1 MKDSFRTKIEYA
13 ESNILDRN
21 CKWVCPEFQAVDGIV
36 EESLWALSG
45 LIVTIGF
52 IDKEIHRIIGSGIM
66 IAPGL
71 CLTATHVMEETKK
84 RQALLFSFPNEH
96 SMRIWLPEDF
106 NAQEKT
112 SIELIPFRKP
122 EPKYSDVGVLSYS
135 PISKF
140 KDDEDYLFAP
150 IAVSVPKI
158 GERLW
163 ATGYRQISNNGVPKI
178 AFFIISGLVTEQY
191 LEGRGSHI
199 NGPCVEV
206 AMEALGG
213 MSGGPVFNA
222 NGSVIGVISSSIEG
236 AGDDR
241 GPTYVS
247 LVWTSLLSTVH
258 SPWPE
263 NHWPENIAGIQVP
276 ANGEG
281 ARLLGSARA
290 SDNGAFLIKF
300 PEQTEESMLSVLN
313 SAGIQFPSQ
322 DYYFSDFTYE
332 NFEDYLEEEGL
343 QYLSTVDKKTFD
355 MSLIKKD
362 YTEIIKLFKC
372 FDAYTTEGL
381 EDLIIQSVILLED
394 GNIGIDALFDIRMVF
409 LRLQISKD
417 DHHYHQQSISSLI
430 SLHNQEF
437 YEDSIYYD
445 HYVRPFFRVNF
456 IYNIH
461 NKECQDIRF
470 HSLSMKI

>member
-1 MKDSFRTKIEYA
+1 MKDSFKIKMEYP
-13 ESNILDRN
+13 ESNILDRK
-21 CKWVCPEFQAVDGIV
+21 CKWVCPEFEAVDGIC
-36 EESLWALSG
+36 EESLWTFSG
-45 LIVTIGF
+45 LIVAIGF
-52 IDKEIHRIIGSGIM
+52 IDKERKGIIGSGIM

-71 CLTATHVMEETKK
+71 CLTATHVMEEIKK
-84 RQALLFSFPNEH
+84 KQALLFTFPNEDN
-96 SMRIWLPEDF
+96 MRIWIPKDF
-106 NAQEKT
+106 NAQQKT
-112 SIELIPFRKP
+112 SIELIPFQKP

-135 PISKF
+135 PFSKF
-140 KDDEDYLFAP
+140 KDAEDYLFAP

-222 NGSVIGVISSSIEG
+222 NGSVIGVISSSLEG
-236 AGDDR
+236 ADDSR

-247 LVWTSLLSTVH
+247 LAWTSLLSTVY

-263 NHWPENIAGIQVP
+263 NHWSENIAGIQAP

-281 ARLLGSARA
+281 ARLLGSARVN
-290 SDNGAFLIKF
+290 DDGAILVK
-300 PEQTEESMLSVLN
+300 
-313 SAGIQFPSQ
+313 FPSQ
-322 DYYFSDFTYE
+322 DYYFSDFAYE
-332 NFEDYLEEEGL
+332 NLEDYLEEEGL

-355 MSLIKKD
+355 MSLIEKD

-372 FDAYTTEGL
+372 FDAYTMEGL

-394 GNIGIDALFDIRMVF
+394 GNIGIDALFDIRIVF
-409 LRLQISKD
+409 LRLQISRD
-417 DHHYHQQSISSLI
+417 DHDYHQQSISSLT

-445 HYVRPFFRVNF
+445 HYVRPLYRVNF
-456 IYNIH
+456 TYNIQSE
-461 NKECQDIRF
+461 ECQDIRF